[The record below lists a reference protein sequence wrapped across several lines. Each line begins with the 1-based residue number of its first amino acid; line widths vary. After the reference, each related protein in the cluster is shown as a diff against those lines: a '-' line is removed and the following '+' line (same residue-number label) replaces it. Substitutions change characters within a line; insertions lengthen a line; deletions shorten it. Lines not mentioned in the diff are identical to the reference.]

1 MIVDPPGAV
10 AVMVIAAHPD
20 DIEAWCAGTLARAID
35 AGATVRLLLV
45 TSGDKGSGDLAATPA
60 VVAQRREHE
69 AREAARLLGI
79 AEVAFLRQPDGEV
92 DNTRAL
98 RGDLVSYIRR
108 WRPAVLFTHDP
119 EHSFPPYLAHR
130 DHRAVGRAALDAVYP
145 LARDPLSF
153 PEQRADGGSAARG
166 GPGLAVRD
174 HPARRLCRYRRWRRA
189 EDRGEAGAREPDEG
203 SRRVAPGVAGARGAC
218 RRGGGPAHGRSLRYP
233 SSRLAL
239 SDSQGQ
245 GCGFLWPVL
254 PPMIASGH
262 YPYLSA
268 RRSSSQRVTSSSVGG
283 ACFVERRPARPA
295 ELDGTQIAPA

>member
-10 AVMVIAAHPD
+10 AVMVVAAHPD

-45 TSGDKGSGDLAATPA
+45 TSGDKGSSDPAATPA
-60 VVAQRREHE
+60 AVAQRREHE

-79 AEVAFLRQPDGEV
+79 VEVAFLHQPDGEV

-98 RGDLVSYIRR
+98 RGDLVFYIRR

-153 PEQRADGGSAARG
+153 PAQRAEGIE
-166 GPGLAVRD
+166 PHAVSTVWLFATTRPD
-174 HPARRLCRYRRWRRA
+174 VYVDITASF
-189 EDRGEAGAREPDEG
+189 DRKI
-203 SRRVAPGVAGARGAC
+203 VA
-218 RRGGGPAHGRSLRYP
+218 
-233 SSRLAL
+233 RLAHESQTKDPDALRQGWRDRAMRIGEQARAPL
-239 SDSQGQ
+239 SEA
-245 GCGFLWPVL
+245 FVVL
-254 PPMIASGH
+254 H
-262 YPYLSA
+262 
-268 RRSSSQRVTSSSVGG
+268 
-283 ACFVERRPARPA
+283 
-295 ELDGTQIAPA
+295 LD